1 MKLIRS
7 LHNFLKKLLI
17 YTANRVQDPKIV
29 QKKKKKWNEIIN
41 NQKTHL
47 TQFTISFRG
56 LCSNGEGTK
65 CLSKLKICKTKTD
78 LSMTLSSQN
87 HVSFVSYVCLA
98 LCLICVARCDS
109 DVIDYL

>member
-7 LHNFLKKLLI
+7 LHNCFKKLLI
-17 YTANRVQDPKIV
+17 YTANRVQDPKII
-29 QKKKKKWNEIIN
+29 QKKKQKWNEIIN

-56 LCSNGEGTK
+56 FCSNGEGTK
-65 CLSKLKICKTKTD
+65 CLSKLKISKTKTD
-78 LSMTLSSQN
+78 LSMKLSSQN

-109 DVIDYL
+109 DFIDYL

>member
-7 LHNFLKKLLI
+7 LHNCFKKLLI
-17 YTANRVQDPKIV
+17 YTANRAQDPKII
-29 QKKKKKWNEIIN
+29 QKKKKWNEIIN